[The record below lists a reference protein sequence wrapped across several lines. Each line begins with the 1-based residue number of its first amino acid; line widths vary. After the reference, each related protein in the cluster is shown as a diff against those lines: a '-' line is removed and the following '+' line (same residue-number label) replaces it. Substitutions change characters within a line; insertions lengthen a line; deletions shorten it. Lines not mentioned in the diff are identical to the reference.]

1 MTLSDWTSSP
11 RCMKFFIM
19 IYGYPLTTATFFEFQ
34 ELNITLS

>member
-11 RCMKFFIM
+11 RCMKLFI

-34 ELNITLS
+34 ELNIALS